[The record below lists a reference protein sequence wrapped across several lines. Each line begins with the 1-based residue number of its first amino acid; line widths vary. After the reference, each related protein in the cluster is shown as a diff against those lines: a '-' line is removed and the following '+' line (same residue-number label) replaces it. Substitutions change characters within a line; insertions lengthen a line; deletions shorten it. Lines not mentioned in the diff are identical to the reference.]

1 MKPGPGPADTQTVD
15 SGLCGHQYGSYVC
28 VLHTLSSHKMPLWW
42 SQWSLRSDVP
52 SIWDVHDTLS
62 WQVAPE
68 FTSYTFWQLKVL
80 NFNICVHVFII
91 NVAHWRCD
99 TLPHVLTPRSP
110 GVNNK
115 WHTYLASH
123 WSGPSNS
130 ASDWSRARPDLRSR
144 TGPNG
149 VPRPGPDLAPTRPEH
164 EDRGKD
170 RG

>member
-1 MKPGPGPADTQTVD
+1 MWTSVWELCLCFTHSVKSQNASLVVTVVTPIWCPQHLRRAWHFELT
-15 SGLCGHQYGSYVC
+15 SGAGNF
-28 VLHTLSSHKMPLWW
+28 K
-42 SQWSLRSDVP
+42 
-52 SIWDVHDTLS
+52 
-62 WQVAPE
+62 

-130 ASDWSRARPDLRSR
+130 ASDWSRARPGLRSR

-149 VPRPGPDLAPTRPEH
+149 VPRLGPDLAPTRPEH
-164 EDRGKD
+164 EDRGKRSGIRTFSVFRD
-170 RG
+170 GKVNS